1 VTEEI
6 FRKCRS
12 IQFNIHV
19 TENGDSDANVGRS
32 AHLTQSANVV
42 SGDAKSPTPGRLTL
56 ERIVETALRV
66 IDDDGLEAVT
76 MRRIADELRVQ
87 APSLYN
93 HVRSKEHLL
102 DAVTASVM
110 EQVDVSSFNQDSWRT
125 ALDGWA
131 WSYYDA
137 LVAHPNLVPHLAT
150 AYGRLDVA
158 LARAD
163 QVYSGLLNYGWTPS
177 RATRIAAGVRYA
189 VWGAALSSFAG
200 GFSARA
206 AQFPNLQEIP
216 RLRSTPGFDRAAL
229 KMLIDRFLDGLEQTA
244 P

>member
-1 VTEEI
+1 MSQP
-6 FRKCRS
+6 KCRLN
-12 IQFNIHV
+12 QLNTHV
-19 TENGDSDANVGRS
+19 TDNAESADIAGHTSSHSDAEAAS
-32 AHLTQSANVV
+32 LSDDSKLAPPL
-42 SGDAKSPTPGRLTL
+42 RLTL
-56 ERIVETALRV
+56 ERIVDTALRL
-66 IDDDGLEAVT
+66 IDEDGLEAVT
-76 MRRIADELRVQ
+76 MRRVADELEVQ

-110 EQVDVSSFNQDSWRT
+110 EQVDVSSFNQDNWRT
-125 ALDGWA
+125 ALEGWA

-137 LVAHPNLVPHLAT
+137 LVAHPNLVPHLAS

-163 QVYSGLLNYGWTPS
+163 QVYAGLLHYGWTPS

-200 GFSARA
+200 GFSAKA
-206 AQFPNLQEIP
+206 ARFPHLQEIP

-229 KMLIDRFLDGLEQTA
+229 KMLIDRFLDGLEQSA